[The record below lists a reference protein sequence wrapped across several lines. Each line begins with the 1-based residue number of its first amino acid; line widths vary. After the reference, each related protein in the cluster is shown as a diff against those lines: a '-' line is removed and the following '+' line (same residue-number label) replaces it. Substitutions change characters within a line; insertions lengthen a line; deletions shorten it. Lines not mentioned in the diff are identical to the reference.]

1 MKKLLILTYALGM
14 MVFGACAQKS
24 KYTTT
29 TNPVEG
35 SFQVVKTNQEWK
47 KVLSPLAYQVMREQG
62 TERAFSGKYWN
73 HKKKGI
79 YTCAACDTPL
89 FSSTTKFDSGTG
101 WPSYWKPVSK
111 SAIGIKRDYSYG
123 MVREEVHCKKC
134 GGHLGHVFPD
144 GPEPTRLRYC
154 INSVSLNF
162 KDR

>member
-24 KYTTT
+24 KYTAT

-35 SFQVVKTNQEWK
+35 SFQVAKTNQEWK
-47 KVLSPLAYQVMREQG
+47 KVLSPLAYHVMREQG

-73 HKKKGI
+73 HKKKGT
-79 YTCAACDTPL
+79 YTCAACNTPL
-89 FSSTTKFDSGTG
+89 FSSNTKFDSGTG
-101 WPSYWKPVSK
+101 WPSYWKPISK
-111 SAIGIKRDYSYG
+111 AAIGIKRDYSYG

-162 KDR
+162 KDK